1 VSPRRDARQRGLN
14 ADLRAL
20 AAQVPQFHV
29 VPPRALVISASALA
43 VSIAGALLF
52 PQGFAEYGFLA
63 WLLPMIPAFLL
74 CYYRGWTRLMA
85 MLAAAMA
92 LLALVYAVAALLGS
106 TLPEWPSI
114 GFVIA
119 AYIGIALGAG
129 WFREVRVAVDQRTA
143 AERELRQTNLDLRKS
158 HTDLQLAQ
166 WKLIETER
174 LEAVGQLAAGVAHEV
189 KNPLMTLLTGV
200 HYLMQHVPPTD
211 GNVRTL
217 LEDMH
222 EAVKRAD
229 AVIMG
234 LLDFSAPRELA
245 LAPGDLNAVVQRS
258 AGMVKHEMTKA
269 RLTLDLDLSADLPPL
284 ALDVFKFQ
292 QVLVNVLT
300 NAAHAT
306 PPGGRITARTYL
318 RDEVTIVEVD
328 DTGSGIPEEALGKLF
343 DPFFTTKPTGQ
354 GTGLG
359 LAVSRQIVEMHRA
372 SIDIGNRPEGG
383 ARVTIAFNVLK
394 ERA

>member
-1 VSPRRDARQRGLN
+1 
-14 ADLRAL
+14 
-20 AAQVPQFHV
+20 
-29 VPPRALVISASALA
+29 
-43 VSIAGALLF
+43 
-52 PQGFAEYGFLA
+52 
-63 WLLPMIPAFLL
+63 
-74 CYYRGWTRLMA
+74 
-85 MLAAAMA
+85 
-92 LLALVYAVAALLGS
+92 
-106 TLPEWPSI
+106 
-114 GFVIA
+114 
-119 AYIGIALGAG
+119 
-129 WFREVRVAVDQRTA
+129 
-143 AERELRQTNLDLRKS
+143 
-158 HTDLQLAQ
+158 
-166 WKLIETER
+166 
-174 LEAVGQLAAGVAHEV
+174 
-189 KNPLMTLLTGV
+189 
-200 HYLMQHVPPTD
+200 
-211 GNVRTL
+211 
-217 LEDMH
+217 MH

-245 LAPGDLNAVVQRS
+245 LAPADLNAVVQRS

-284 ALDVFKFQ
+284 ALDVFKLQ

-306 PPGGRITARTYL
+306 PPGGRITTRTCR
-318 RDEVTIVEVD
+318 RDEVTIIEVD

-343 DPFFTTKPTGQ
+343 DPFFTTKPSGK

-359 LAVSRQIVEMHRA
+359 LAVSRQIVEMHGA